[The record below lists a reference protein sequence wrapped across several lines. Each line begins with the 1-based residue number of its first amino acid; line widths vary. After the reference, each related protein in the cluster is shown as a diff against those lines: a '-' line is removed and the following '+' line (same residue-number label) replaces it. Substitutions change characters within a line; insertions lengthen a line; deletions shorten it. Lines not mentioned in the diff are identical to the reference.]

1 MLNTYYLKKEAKMQ
15 NRKKSWPSKDHHPKR
30 ETRIFFSFFQVSQKI
45 LKYGS
50 IWIQKSET
58 DNNFVTSYATSPP
71 EIPKMEDMNED
82 TADAIEEAFD
92 SDYDVAQAFRSHI
105 IPKAVLWFTGEVC

>member
-1 MLNTYYLKKEAKMQ
+1 
-15 NRKKSWPSKDHHPKR
+15 
-30 ETRIFFSFFQVSQKI
+30 
-45 LKYGS
+45 
-50 IWIQKSET
+50 
-58 DNNFVTSYATSPP
+58 
-71 EIPKMEDMNED
+71 MNED